1 MFIASYDRESFL
13 EVTANAEEGLPHIEV
28 IACVDGEVVCNPSIV
43 LVRTS
48 QALRD
53 LDALLRNWDRPMTL
67 EGSEDFS
74 LTLQPDGKAGDLWVG
89 LRVSRIVYSRS
100 PRTGKLRSGR
110 HLLEGGFSVPGER
123 TTEMLHE
130 MQRLLLPV
138 PERVPAA

>member
-13 EVTANAEEGLPHIEV
+13 ELTASAEDGLPHVEV
-28 IACVDGEVVCNPSIV
+28 IACVDGEVVCNPSVV
-43 LVRTS
+43 LVRAS
-48 QALRD
+48 QSLRD
-53 LDALLRNWDRPMTL
+53 LDSFLRSWQGTATL
-67 EGSEDFS
+67 EGSEDFN

-89 LRVSRIVYSRS
+89 LRVSRVVYSRS

-110 HLLEGGFSVPGER
+110 HLLEGGFSIAGDR

-138 PERVPAA
+138 PARASTA